1 MDDFIYFAISKCG
14 DEGRELIAVID
25 SHYEAFSLI
34 ELGQGCNEVQD
45 YTFLRP

>member
-1 MDDFIYFAISKCG
+1 ML

-34 ELGQGCNEVQD
+34 ELGQGCNEVQG